1 MEVLCYTVFDN
12 MTFTR
17 CQTGGFLFMGFIIC
31 FVISIIIVN
40 ILKKVIMAIT
50 GASALYISLKWL
62 LGAYFF
68 VAALIYYCVQAIF

>member
-1 MEVLCYTVFDN
+1 
-12 MTFTR
+12 
-17 CQTGGFLFMGFIIC
+17 MGFIIC